1 MAKKNSDGLT
11 PLQVRYCQERAKGET
26 QRQAYIK
33 AGYSSRGND
42 QTLDSNASR
51 LESDP
56 KISAKIEYLQS
67 MVDNNALLT
76 TEQRQAA
83 LVDIYLDDSKGTNA
97 RLKALDMLNRM
108 AGDYVDK
115 QQIDATVSG
124 LTREDRRDAMQ
135 DTLNALKSAW
145 NKDS

>member
-33 AGYSSRGND
+33 AGYSSKQSD
-42 QTLDSNASR
+42 VSLDSNACN
-51 LESDP
+51 LERDP
-56 KISAKIEYLQS
+56 RIKAKIEHLQA
-67 MVDNNALLT
+67 MVDSNALLT
-76 TEQRQAA
+76 TEQRKAA
-83 LVDIYLDDSKGTNA
+83 LLDIYLDETKGINA

-108 AGDYVDK
+108 SGDYIDR
-115 QQIDATVSG
+115 QQIDANVSG
-124 LTREDRRDAMQ
+124 LTREDRRDAMN

-145 NKDS
+145 NKE